1 MLTETSESTSKFF
14 HHRSWS
20 WPAFPI
26 CSSRPRRPAVLL
38 HPLLLVLPRLE
49 DQLQKPCW
57 GTSLPKHVSL
67 PVRLV
72 WCHLHHEEHL
82 GDAQVKEAQHQA
94 AAGADLVTLCIAW
107 SLNIAL
113 KNELFLS
120 LSSWHS
126 LCPESWHLF
135 AGLDYLDALIA
146 PHMTK
151 VVDGLCRSVWR
162 CLDCGKDFKLKGDMS
177 RHVEAFH
184 ITHPGLQCDL
194 CEKVLKT
201 RESMRSHM
209 NNVHKNENLMK
220 YNFWIKLLP
229 FCHSLLIV
237 IDFSVD
243 VDCFTAWSAD
253 HREVDE
259 KIETLIGRLP
269 EGAFVCHVCGYSNN
283 TKQNMKKHVETH
295 IETPGYPCAFCQKHF
310 KTRNS
315 LNTHV
320 STHHREERKNQLNL
334 SF

>member
-1 MLTETSESTSKFF
+1 MFVETQETNGSTAPSAPCSPTPRGPTAETMSRRVTSQT
-14 HHRSWS
+14 RSTIRATCVMPPS
-20 WPAFPI
+20 PRRAPGR
-26 CSSRPRRPAVLL
+26 CTSQRSTTPSGSRSRPCNSL
-38 HPLLLVLPRLE
+38 HRLIPKYSIEQRTFPLFS
-49 DQLQKPCW
+49 
-57 GTSLPKHVSL
+57 T
-67 PVRLV
+67 
-72 WCHLHHEEHL
+72 
-82 GDAQVKEAQHQA
+82 
-94 AAGADLVTLCIAW
+94 
-107 SLNIAL
+107 
-113 KNELFLS
+113 
-120 LSSWHS
+120 WHS

-151 VVDGLCRSVWR
+151 VVDGLGRSVWR

-209 NNVHKNENLMK
+209 NNVHKNENLLK

-229 FCHSLLIV
+229 FSFCHSLLIV
-237 IDFSVD
+237 IDFSLD
-243 VDCFTAWSAD
+243 VECFTAWSAD

-334 SF
+334 SFWFGSH